1 MDSSQKSHSR
11 AKEPD
16 AGMTIGLSG
25 DMEVEE
31 EQHLSK
37 YVLQDPLWLL
47 PANVDGLITQTYQMP
62 PW

>member
-1 MDSSQKSHSR
+1 
-11 AKEPD
+11 
-16 AGMTIGLSG
+16 MTIGLSG

-62 PW
+62 PR